1 MKSGMHPEAR
11 EELLAAIDYYT
22 DAEPGLGMAFYTEI
36 ESAIE
41 LIEGYPDF
49 WTEIGGGIRR
59 CLVRRFPYAILY
71 TRETSRIFIYAIMHT
86 KREPGYWRNRLSS

>member
-11 EELLAAIDYYT
+11 EELLAAIDYYN

-41 LIEGYPDF
+41 LIEGYPDL
-49 WTEIGGGIRR
+49 WTEIGAASGVA
-59 CLVRRFPYAILY
+59 LSVVFPMPFCTLG
-71 TRETSRIFIYAIMHT
+71 
-86 KREPGYWRNRLSS
+86 KRAVFSFTQSCTLNVNRAMGVID